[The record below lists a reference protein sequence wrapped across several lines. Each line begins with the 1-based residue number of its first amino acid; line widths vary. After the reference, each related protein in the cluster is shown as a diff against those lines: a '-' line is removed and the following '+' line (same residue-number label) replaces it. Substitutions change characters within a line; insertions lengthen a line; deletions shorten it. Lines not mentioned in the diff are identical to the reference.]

1 MKHEVESDNLIVN
14 QFTFI
19 MSLYKIVQQ
28 FEFLTF
34 PATFMESER
43 CLQLLQVVTDKQKSL
58 EMILIHPVCCWET
71 CIKEL
76 GNLRN
81 FRQILYPERLSEG
94 KLKES
99 KLNSVCYF
107 FYTVSLIFWSFITI
121 YYTGGGALC
130 GVVGS
135 LNISIQVLIFWS
147 LFGPNRCY
155 KRNIFIPTIS

>member
-1 MKHEVESDNLIVN
+1 MISAFSRLHCRSHKRGIFSGQPIH
-14 QFTFI
+14 
-19 MSLYKIVQQ
+19 
-28 FEFLTF
+28 
-34 PATFMESER
+34 PATSYISETKIWIISSND
-43 CLQLLQVVTDKQKSL
+43 LLHVVSDKQKSL

-135 LNISIQVLIFWS
+135 LNISIQVLIFWL

-155 KRNIFIPTIS
+155 KRNIFRPTIS

>member
-34 PATFMESER
+34 PATFMKSKR
-43 CLQLLQVVTDKQKSL
+43 CLQLLQVVSNKQKSL

-99 KLNSVCYF
+99 KLIPMNSVCYF
-107 FYTVSLIFWSFITI
+107 FLYCFFDILVIHYNLLYRGRGPLWC
-121 YYTGGGALC
+121 GG
-130 GVVGS
+130 V
-135 LNISIQVLIFWS
+135 
-147 LFGPNRCY
+147 P
-155 KRNIFIPTIS
+155 

>member
-34 PATFMESER
+34 PATIMKSKR
-43 CLQLLQVVTDKQKSL
+43 CLQLLQVVSDKQKSF
-58 EMILIHPVCCWET
+58 EMILIPPVCCWEI

-76 GNLRN
+76 GNLKN
-81 FRQILYPERLSEG
+81 FRQIFCPERLSKG

-99 KLNSVCYF
+99 KLIPMNSVCYF
-107 FYTVSLIFWSFITI
+107 FI
-121 YYTGGGALC
+121 
-130 GVVGS
+130 
-135 LNISIQVLIFWS
+135 
-147 LFGPNRCY
+147 LFL
-155 KRNIFIPTIS
+155 